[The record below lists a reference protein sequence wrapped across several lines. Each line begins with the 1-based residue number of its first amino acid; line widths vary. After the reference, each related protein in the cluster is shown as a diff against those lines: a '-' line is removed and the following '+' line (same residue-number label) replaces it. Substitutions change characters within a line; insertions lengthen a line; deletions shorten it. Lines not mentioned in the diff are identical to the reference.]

1 LSKKLNLRR
10 PKRKKRGK
18 ASDGKEVID
27 GPATELAKSSNDE
40 DFQSILPDSENYG
53 VIERVVLTLL
63 ADDWNSQEA
72 YGDIDKGIYA
82 I

>member
-40 DFQSILPDSENYG
+40 DFQSILPDSEN
-53 VIERVVLTLL
+53 
-63 ADDWNSQEA
+63 
-72 YGDIDKGIYA
+72 
-82 I
+82 